1 MQDSRNIQFQFR
13 EPVEVSDV
21 FPVVDAPV
29 QTRLRVVLVSPRV
42 LPVIRSHADAS
53 AVLEDRLGRGV
64 EVDVRVGGGVGPQLL
79 TREGQGRGAAGVH
92 HHRAGHG
99 PGEDG
104 APRDV
109 GQMQGERSPLYLQS
123 APRKT

>member
-1 MQDSRNIQFQFR
+1 M
-13 EPVEVSDV
+13 

-29 QTRLRVVLVSPRV
+29 ETGLREVLVSPRV

-53 AVLEDRLGRGV
+53 AVLEDRLGRCV
-64 EVDVRVGGGVGPQLL
+64 EVDVRVTGGVGPQLL
-79 TREGQGRGAAGVH
+79 TREDQGGGAAGVH

-99 PGEDG
+99 AGEDG
-104 APRDV
+104 AHRDV
-109 GQMQGERSPLYLQS
+109 GQMQSERSPAYLQA